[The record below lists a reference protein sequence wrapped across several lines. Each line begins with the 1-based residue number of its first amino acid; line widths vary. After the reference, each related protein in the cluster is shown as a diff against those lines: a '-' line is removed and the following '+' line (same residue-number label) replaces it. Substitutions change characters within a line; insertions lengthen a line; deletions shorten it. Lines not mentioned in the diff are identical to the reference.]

1 MTFDITDLVLAVV
14 CTAVGMAIILW
25 LRQRRWAKD
34 YQDLSDYA
42 QERIDYAQER
52 IDYEANECGKAYLD
66 RARRGYMLHEAY
78 GWLEREHCPALHAQ
92 IERELDLTSTCTH
105 HFLPLLKLDGRDPG
119 GICRWCDLKVTPAE
133 MKAHGQEQ

>member
-14 CTAVGMAIILW
+14 YTAVGMAIILW

-42 QERIDYAQER
+42 QERIE
-52 IDYEANECGKAYLD
+52 YEANECGKAYLD

-78 GWLEREHCPALHAQ
+78 SWLEREQCPHLHAQ
-92 IERELDLTSTCTH
+92 IERELGLTSTCTH

-119 GICRWCDLKVTPAE
+119 GMCRWCDLKVTPAE